1 MTCIKTG
8 GVDLIVQKCVEGKKE
23 IDWNRNMTFLTFGM
37 CYQGAWQYYLFNRV
51 MPRIAPGAFKF
62 AAKSLREKA
71 RDVKGMKN
79 VLVQNFV
86 ENGINNP
93 LLFFPTFYTL
103 KELISAGKWTFHAVC
118 ASARNGVGLYRKN
131 FWSDITACWS
141 LWIPAQTLN
150 FAFSPAWFRVPF
162 VAIVS
167 AGWTAYVS
175 ITRGNASSCDVNESE
190 KESDA
195 TANGDSAALV
205 KMETTDEVSA
215 VESATMALTPAQL
228 SGKSTVTGAVR

>member
-1 MTCIKTG
+1 MCLKAG

-23 IDWNRNMTFLTFGM
+23 IDWKRNMTFLTFGM

-51 MPRIAPGAFKF
+51 MPRMIPDAFKF

-118 ASARNGVGLYRKN
+118 ASAKNGVGLYRKN
-131 FWSDITACWS
+131 FWSDMTACWS

-150 FAFSPAWFRVPF
+150 FAFSPAWLRVPF
-162 VAIVS
+162 VAMVS

-175 ITRGNASSCDVNESE
+175 ITRGGASCDENGA
-190 KESDA
+190 DA
-195 TANGDSAALV
+195 TDATAIANGDSTTVV
-205 KMETTDEVSA
+205 KIETTEVSA
-215 VESATMALTPAQL
+215 VDGATVAQAPAQL
-228 SGKSTVTGAVR
+228 SREGTVTGAVR